1 MIWRARFAV
10 RRPRTVS
17 TKSVL
22 ASATRIGLTGTP
34 RTCWQSSP
42 AESCHNE
49 RPRRTRT
56 ATPGQTVVVIGGSAG
71 IGFETARVAR
81 AEGAKVIFT
90 GWDPERLQRA
100 ATELGALSNVA
111 FD

>member
-1 MIWRARFAV
+1 M
-10 RRPRTVS
+10 
-17 TKSVL
+17 
-22 ASATRIGLTGTP
+22 
-34 RTCWQSSP
+34 
-42 AESCHNE
+42 
-49 RPRRTRT
+49 
-56 ATPGQTVVVIGGSAG
+56 IGGSAG

-111 FD
+111 FDATVPTALEQFFRDLPGTIDHVMVTAGGPYCGGSWIWILRRHAKKSACTSWCRSKSLGTLSAR